1 MRGASMTRAPG
12 SIPLGRPTQIVARAD
27 ALLYLHV
34 ARPDLDEATKFL
46 TDFGLLPATRHD
58 RGIG

>member
-1 MRGASMTRAPG
+1 MTRAPG